1 MRART
6 VGQTKA
12 QVFDFDD
19 TLVKTDAK
27 VHIIKDGKRFK
38 SLTPEEYNFY
48 TPSEGESTDMSD
60 FVDPRIIMNAK
71 KYKMWPALKNIDMA
85 KKQGRSNSDIFIL
98 TARSPKAQLPIHN
111 FLTREGIDIPLDNVI
126 CIGNDG
132 GEYYDIAARKKEILH
147 DFADEYDIVHFY
159 DDSKKNIELANKIPG
174 IKSRL
179 IDSQNEKIITTR

>member
-1 MRART
+1 MEPEKMRART
-6 VGQTKA
+6 VDLNKA
-12 QVFDFDD
+12 YVFDFDD

-27 VHIIKDGKRFK
+27 VHIYKNGRKIK

-48 TPSEGESTDMSD
+48 TPSKGESTNMDD

-85 KKQGRSNSDIFIL
+85 KKSGRSNSEIFIL

-111 FLTREGIDIPLDNVI
+111 FLTREGIEMPLENVI
-126 CIGNDG
+126 TLGRDD
-132 GEYYDIAARKKEILH
+132 GEYYDIAGAKEKVLS
-147 DFADEYDIVHFY
+147 DMADKYDQVLFF
-159 DDSKKNIELANKIPG
+159 DDSHKNIELANRIPG

-179 IDSQNEKIITTR
+179 IEKKK